1 MDARALRLLNLIRSA
16 LHRVEETTDLEKDGQ
31 AVQELK
37 SSVVLS
43 IAERELRASESED
56 NGPVAPQETEAA

>member
-1 MDARALRLLNLIRSA
+1 MDNRALRLLNLIRSA
-16 LHRVEETTDLEKDGQ
+16 LLRVEETTDPEKDGQ

-43 IAERELRASESED
+43 IAERELRASEDE
-56 NGPVAPQETEAA
+56 GPVAPQETEAA